1 MRRLQRRRSKTS
13 VRPMSYTGMSPRP
26 QRREPRSAMGV
37 TPTSSATTLPEQ
49 PEQPTGIL
57 GLVAAKNAYD
67 NIGDMYESGQKA
79 REGVLGL
86 PEKMGNA
93 WDKVSDYLPDIDFG
107 GGGEQMASQ
116 ASMQMSS
123 PYADFT
129 MGDSGSITSLG
140 GDTVGASSAYSGG
153 DATGLLGDSTGGTE
167 SVAGMD
173 GAGGGTPWLSYAN
186 IAKDLAMGEDKLTG
200 DPYADAAMR
209 AAAAYATGGWSELV
223 YAGGDMLE
231 LW

>member
-1 MRRLQRRRSKTS
+1 
-13 VRPMSYTGMSPRP
+13 
-26 QRREPRSAMGV
+26 MGV

-67 NIGDMYESGQKA
+67 NIGDMYDSGQKA
-79 REGVLGL
+79 REGILGL

-93 WDKVSDYLPDIDFG
+93 WDKVSDYLPDMDFG
-107 GGGEQMASQ
+107 GGSEQMASQ
-116 ASMQMSS
+116 ASMQM
-123 PYADFT
+123 PTDFGMT
-129 MGDSGSITSLG
+129 DGTITSLG

-173 GAGGGTPWLSYAN
+173 AAGGSTPWLSYAN
-186 IAKDLAMGEDKLTG
+186 IAKDLAMGSDKLTG
-200 DPYADAAMR
+200 NEWGDAAIRMPL
-209 AAAAYATGGWSELV
+209 AYATGGLSELG
-223 YAGGDMLE
+223 YAFGDMVD
-231 LW
+231 WW